1 MCKHVIIWWYT
12 CTSFC
17 SCYIFF
23 TLCPKNRK
31 EVFFFCVH
39 LKKFKLSLHR
49 WFLATQKFTKM
60 FVKKLWVGVWKI
72 KASRFRTCKVVKW
85 LDKGRSMETKKYGQQ
100 GKNRT
105 SSTVPKQISCK
116 RFLGSTFQ
124 NVLHC
129 LLIKHP
135 DQKSISFFLPR
146 NQFHWDQ
153 KQKQK
158 KKRVDSFSILG
169 GFWPAHIKPNIIW
182 STKSEDQT

>member
-1 MCKHVIIWWYT
+1 MW
-12 CTSFC
+12 SFGDILAHL
-17 SCYIFF
+17 SALVTFF
-23 TLCPKNRK
+23 LHSVQKIEK
-31 EVFFFCVH
+31 KFFFCVH

-158 KKRVDSFSILG
+158 KKRVDSFSILR